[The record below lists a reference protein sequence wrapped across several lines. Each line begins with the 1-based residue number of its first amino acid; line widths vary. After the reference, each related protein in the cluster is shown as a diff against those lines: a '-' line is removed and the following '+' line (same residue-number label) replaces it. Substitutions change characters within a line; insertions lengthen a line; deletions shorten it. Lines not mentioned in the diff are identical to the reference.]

1 MASILE
7 ANGGGPQKQP
17 KYVPIFIDRTFT
29 GLFTQRNVLHDPS
42 DVITAKYYGGRPDA
56 LWQGLNIELTNRLTL
71 QRRPGLSEISSYT
84 YPTPPLRS
92 YSFQL
97 TDGTIQLIVD
107 TQSTGNLVLTSCNNN
122 SGGNTVY
129 NGTITGGGSNAY
141 VGMSFIV
148 AGFQTNLINNG
159 TFTCVA
165 SSSTTLTLSNPNG
178 IAETIAATA
187 NSAGAVYWDKQN
199 GSVQA
204 LFYKSPGAGQT
215 YFQGVGGILYMGD
228 GVDTRK
234 YTPLNPNLPPGGTVS
249 VWNWGIV
256 APSAQPT
263 VTSVASGS
271 AATKWQ
277 ANTIFSTMGLTVDTN
292 ATPQIWQLI
301 FANADGTN
309 TPNAQFGTAGAGS
322 PTWNQ
327 ALYATTTEGSGTPII
342 WKNLGEIDE
351 WQSGFQYGDAGIA
364 GTAGPVAIWD
374 ATSQS
379 IYMNFNN
386 GGSLSLSG
394 THKPAFNG
402 VAGSSFWDH
411 GCHWF
416 FVGKFSQIK
425 GWVAGG
431 TYSAWYSGGAN
442 TPLTDSIVEPL
453 LLPPPTNQPVYVQ
466 VPTNAGTAGTSYA
479 PFPANA
485 GLGTQ
490 QPDAQ
495 LLWLCLGQAAWQQN
509 FAYAPWTVFGSTFG
523 CIKDTNGNMQ
533 VCLSTTG
540 SGLSAAIQPGT
551 TYTLSAAANTSG
563 GNTVYTGTFATL
575 PPAGTSIKIAGFVT
589 HAAQNNGTFTVV
601 SCTSTQLTVTNNAGI
616 AETNAATATF
626 NPWGSNYGDHTT
638 DGNITWTCVSV
649 PVAWVGGSST
659 TGIWN
664 LPPTGF
670 QPPQSSQSYGG
681 STIDGNTSL
690 VETVIVSGKSGS
702 STEPS
707 WGAINTNTLEGPS
720 SPQLTW
726 YAESV
731 VNPNSLAW
739 TLGLA
744 YAYSF
749 KARAFDDFYSP
760 TPLGDGQTPP
770 GSTFGALGA
779 PWGSA
784 TNAISTASPAFI
796 ITGANSGSVNT
807 ITGLGSTDPQVDTIV
822 IWRSADGGGEDQ
834 MFELTEIPAPKPIGG
849 IAQPW
854 SFQDFLPDTATNQY
868 PGLNTQIPAPIAE
881 SNNPP
886 FSTFLPMAYNFQR
899 IWGADGSDVPFSG
912 GPDVVTGNPNEAFAP
927 ADSLPFLA
935 PVVRLV
941 KTAQGLV
948 TFLTDSI
955 EVIAG
960 GPLTSSFFSV
970 TWAPGIGLLSYNAL
984 DLLAG
989 EIYFFSAD
997 NQFRIMTPS
1006 LNVSNAGFAIGDQL
1020 ANQPSSGISDT
1031 SWDPAQVYVASHQN
1045 GIDNCIMVADGNTGW
1060 YRLNPRQ
1067 AGAQPNPE
1075 AIWSPYANIT
1085 NGCQMVQSVETTPG
1099 IKKLLVGGNLPGQKL
1114 LYRNLN
1120 VFTDDGT
1127 QYGAY
1132 FVMGSIMLAHPGQL
1146 ALLKFMEFD
1155 FSGAPTGTPPVG
1167 FRPTI
1172 SYLLNEISG
1181 SFTSFSTPPQFD
1193 PPSLYGP
1200 PGGAQSTG
1208 PTSYS
1213 PNRYYFLSNA
1223 SLARC
1228 RHMQLKVDYGTT
1240 SNGDEIYNATIF
1252 GRLMIET

>member
-71 QRRPGLSEISSYT
+71 QRRPGLSEVSSYT

-97 TDGTIQLIVD
+97 TDGTIRLIVD
-107 TQSTGNLVLTSCNNN
+107 TQSTGNLVLTAAANASA
-122 SGGNTVY
+122 GTTVY
-129 NGTITGGGSNAY
+129 TGTITGGASNAY
-141 VGMSFIV
+141 VGMIFLVS
-148 AGFQTNLINNG
+148 GFTNPINNG
-159 TFTCVA
+159 TFTCTA
-165 SSSTTLTLSNPNG
+165 SSLTTLTLSNANG
-178 IAETIAATA
+178 VAETNPATA
-187 NSAGAVYWDKQN
+187 NSAGTVYWDQQN
-199 GSVQA
+199 GSTQV

-234 YTPLNPNLPPGGTVS
+234 YTPLNPNLPPGSSVS

-256 APSAQPT
+256 GPTTQPN
-263 VTSVASGS
+263 VVSVASGS
-271 AATKWQ
+271 ASTVWQ

-301 FANADGTN
+301 NVNADGSN
-309 TPNAQFGTAGAGS
+309 TPNAQFGTAGSGN

-327 ALYATTTEGSGTPII
+327 ALYGTTTEGAGTPIV
-342 WKNLGEIDE
+342 WKNLGAINQ
-351 WQSGFQYGDAGIA
+351 WQGGFQYGDGGFAGVA
-364 GTAGPVAIWD
+364 APVAIYD
-374 ATSQS
+374 PTSQS
-379 IYMNFNN
+379 VYINFNN
-386 GGSLSLSG
+386 HGGLSTSG
-394 THKPAFNG
+394 KTKPAFNG
-402 VAGSSFWDH
+402 VAGSSFWDN

-416 FVGKFSQIK
+416 FVGKYSQMN
-425 GWVAGG
+425 GWKP
-431 TYSAWYSGGAN
+431 THSYTAWYSGGAN
-442 TPLTDSIVEPL
+442 TPLADSIVEPL
-453 LLPPPTNQPVYVQ
+453 LFPPPTNQSIYLQ
-466 VPTNAGTAGTSYA
+466 VPTNTGTSGSSYA

-485 GLGTQ
+485 GIGTQ

-495 LLWLCLGQAAWQQN
+495 LLWLSLGQAAWQ
-509 FAYAPWTVFGSTFG
+509 ATTSYAPWTVFGSTFG
-523 CIKDTNGNMQ
+523 CVKDTNGNMQ

-540 SGLSAAIQPGT
+540 AGLSGSIQPGT
-551 TYTLSAAANTSG
+551 QYVLTAAANASA
-563 GNTVYTGTFATL
+563 GNTVYTGTFGTL
-575 PPAGTSIKIAGFVT
+575 PAAGSPITIAGFT
-589 HAAQNNGTFTVV
+589 TAANNGNFTVV
-601 SCTSTQLTVTNNAGI
+601 SCTSTHLTVNNSAGV
-616 AETNAATATF
+616 AETHAGTATF
-626 NPWGSNYGDHTT
+626 NPWGTNYGDHTT
-638 DGNITWTCVSV
+638 DGNITWVCTGPS
-649 PVAWVGGSST
+649 VAWVGGSAT

-681 STIDGNTSL
+681 STIDSSTAL

-702 STEPS
+702 TAPS
-707 WGAINTNTLEGPS
+707 WQPIHTNTTDNGI
-720 SPQLTW
+720 TW
-726 YAESV
+726 YAESA
-731 VNPNSLAW
+731 VNANSLAW

-760 TPLGDGQTPP
+760 APLGGGAVPP
-770 GSTFGALGA
+770 GSIPLGA
-779 PWGSA
+779 PTGSA
-784 TNAISTASPAFI
+784 TEAISTASPAFVI
-796 ITGANSGSVNT
+796 VGANSGSVNT
-807 ITGLGSTDPQVDTIV
+807 ISGLGSTDPQVDTIV
-822 IWRSADGGGEDQ
+822 IWRSADGGGSSQ

-849 IAQPW
+849 VAQPW
-854 SFQDFLPDTATNQY
+854 QFQDFLPSTATNTY
-868 PGLNTQIPAPIAE
+868 PGLNTQIPAPIDE
-881 SNNPP
+881 SNDPP
-886 FSTFLPMAYNFQR
+886 PSTFLPMAYNFQR
-899 IWGADGSDVPFSG
+899 IWGADGSSVPFSG

-989 EIYFFSAD
+989 EIYFFSSD

-1006 LNVSNAGFAIGDQL
+1006 LNVSNAGFALGDQF

-1075 AIWSPYANIT
+1075 AIWSPYAAIT

-1155 FSGAPTGTPPVG
+1155 FSGAPTGSPPVG
-1167 FRPTI
+1167 FRPTV

-1181 SFTSFSTPPQFD
+1181 TFTPFTTSPTFD

-1200 PGGAQSTG
+1200 ADGANSTG
-1208 PTSYS
+1208 PSSYS

-1228 RHMQLKVDYGTT
+1228 RHMQIKIDYGTT